1 MSSALSM
8 IGTAE
13 SSLCAFS
20 SAACPPRLKMPTLY
34 PVFPRFRV
42 GMEFEDAEFEADG
55 LDGRG
60 SEAFDSAVAISARE
74 VEPRTAAVSR
84 PPALRKS
91 RRLRLGDL
99 SD

>member
-8 IGTAE
+8 MGTAIA
-13 SSLCAFS
+13 SLLAFS
-20 SAACPPRLKMPTLY
+20 SAAWPPRLKMPTLY
-34 PVFPRFRV
+34 PVFPRLRV
-42 GMEFEDAEFEADG
+42 GIEFEAAEFGDG
-55 LDGRG
+55 GLEGRG
-60 SEAFDSAVAISARE
+60 LEAFDSAVATSARE

-91 RRLRLGDL
+91 RRLRLADL

>member
-8 IGTAE
+8 IGTAMA
-13 SSLCAFS
+13 SLLTFS
-20 SAACPPRLKMPTLY
+20 SAAWPPRLKMPTLY

-42 GMEFEDAEFEADG
+42 GMEFAAAEFGDEG
-55 LDGRG
+55 LDGREF
-60 SEAFDSAVAISARE
+60 EAFESALATSARE
-74 VEPRTAAVSR
+74 VDPRTAAVSR